1 MCVQVTTYRENDDEH
16 HLIDLWICMTQF
28 MRKYHN
34 EQSIIQQWL
43 CRKSDLILEKANI
56 LISIILTKDIFIPD
70 KKKKSQGNSYA
81 DRTNTNYP
89 KKKKWDWKKRFL
101 FCLHKNSF
109 FCLNRFGLCHSPS
122 DEQKTHTHSL
132 HPLLSWMISCY
143 VCSENKDQVLLVL
156 IFKNGI

>member
-56 LISIILTKDIFIPD
+56 VISIILTKDIFIPD
-70 KKKKSQGNSYA
+70 KKKRNRKETHMPIELILTML
-81 DRTNTNYP
+81 R
-89 KKKKWDWKKRFL
+89 KKNEIGKRDSCFV
-101 FCLHKNSF
+101 CTKIAF
-109 FCLNRFGLCHSPS
+109 FCLNRFGLCHCPS
-122 DEQKTHTHSL
+122 DEQKKHTHSSFMDDQ
-132 HPLLSWMISCY
+132 LLFAVKTRIKFWLY
-143 VCSENKDQVLLVL
+143 
-156 IFKNGI
+156 